1 MDVSLIGWY
10 LVWLSTNSISIQACT
25 IPPPRLAI
33 RGSLA
38 CVMTKMCR
46 HPRGFFVLACSHLST
61 MSPFCHVQVVASGGT
76 MARERECHG
85 TSSGVAQPP
94 KDVPKMRSHKES
106 LARLKEKIS
115 NKRILKLSRTNATV
129 THNLATKAKTRR
141 LNVSSRQTLLASNKA
156 LALAL
161 EAEKHKGSMAI
172 SLMNEMRH
180 TCYVQML
187 KASVLKRHLNVA
199 ETSCEEA
206 QNVVATLQDLLVH
219 VCNNNAELLSAGLK
233 ACAQM
238 KKFTPGQARVVENEF
253 GASTAQALPS
263 QIVMPQRIPVGMS
276 RKEEEVSAPE
286 KRNECSPRSPGPVA
300 TTARLSGLK
309 LSFLDTTATE
319 ENERLPVAL
328 ALEPTLPS
336 YITSR
341 RRKDLTTNPVLTI
354 VNEEMN
360 AAGVTECKTPALEVD
375 SFSEP
380 VPNTSTTTE
389 KTVYSQLDMEMT
401 CDCSVSIEV
410 IRTNKTENAKDP
422 TLASVQSTPSKAE
435 GTAARWDEQENDKEN
450 DKENGGRPRVRSKSG
465 KIKSA
470 HLVNKLSQA
479 GAANKAQRNT
489 RSESVAT
496 VEKTRRV
503 RNVKYKSSPIGGG
516 GLDDRA
522 GDDDDAFD
530 FDLKEMLYKTPFRF
544 TSRVAVAAE
553 EEQELVPIPSLTMPA
568 NKKCSASST
577 LAGSYGEVTSSRT
590 HNSSPLRS
598 TRLNRRRK
606 SGRREA
612 PELFPRCLVLRRP
625 MLHRLTRHLLYI
637 AFKNTINKTFHGL
650 LQELTW

>member
-1 MDVSLIGWY
+1 
-10 LVWLSTNSISIQACT
+10 
-25 IPPPRLAI
+25 
-33 RGSLA
+33 
-38 CVMTKMCR
+38 
-46 HPRGFFVLACSHLST
+46 
-61 MSPFCHVQVVASGGT
+61 
-76 MARERECHG
+76 MARERECHVIGTG

-94 KDVPKMRSHKES
+94 KDVPKMRPHKES

-187 KASVLKRHLNVA
+187 KASVLKRHLSVA
-199 ETSCEEA
+199 EASCEEA

-219 VCNNNAELLSAGLK
+219 VSNNNAELLSAGLK
-233 ACAQM
+233 ACALM
-238 KKFTPGQARVVENEF
+238 KKVTPGQARVVENEF
-253 GASTAQALPS
+253 GASSAQALPL
-263 QIVMPQRIPVGMS
+263 QIAMPQRIPVGMS
-276 RKEEEVSAPE
+276 RNEEEVVSASE
-286 KRNECSPRSPGPVA
+286 KLNECSPHSPGPVA

-336 YITSR
+336 SITSR
-341 RRKDLTTNPVLTI
+341 RRKDLNTNTVLTI
-354 VNEEMN
+354 VNEETN
-360 AAGVTECKTPALEVD
+360 VAGVTECKIPALEVD

-380 VPNTSTTTE
+380 MPNTSTTIE

-422 TLASVQSTPSKAE
+422 TLASVQSTPSKTK
-435 GTAARWDEQENDKEN
+435 GTAAHWDEQENDKEN
-450 DKENGGRPRVRSKSG
+450 GGRSRVRSKSG

-470 HLVNKLSQA
+470 HLVNKVLQA
-479 GAANKAQRNT
+479 EAANKAQCNT
-489 RSESVAT
+489 QSESVAK
-496 VEKTRRV
+496 VEKTRRA
-503 RNVKYKSSPIGGG
+503 RNVKYKFLPIGGG
-516 GLDDRA
+516 GPDDRA

-530 FDLKEMLYKTPFRF
+530 FDLKEMLYNTPFRF
-544 TSRVAVAAE
+544 TSRVAVATE
-553 EEQELVPIPSLTMPA
+553 EEEELVPIPSLTMPT

-577 LAGSYGEVTSSRT
+577 LAEASIAIPQQLVDRTNEATAVTGTPPAHGHQLMLSEPKRPTISVMPTSERRCRSLVNYKLPRINT
-590 HNSSPLRS
+590 KLRRGDEFTDAQFLSSPIYKTEKKTKKRQKRGARNIPQMS
-598 TRLNRRRK
+598 CFE
-606 SGRREA
+606 EA
-612 PELFPRCLVLRRP
+612 DVASANPPP
-625 MLHRLTRHLLYI
+625 ALHCIHEY
-637 AFKNTINKTFHGL
+637 N
-650 LQELTW
+650 

>member
-1 MDVSLIGWY
+1 
-10 LVWLSTNSISIQACT
+10 
-25 IPPPRLAI
+25 
-33 RGSLA
+33 
-38 CVMTKMCR
+38 
-46 HPRGFFVLACSHLST
+46 
-61 MSPFCHVQVVASGGT
+61 
-76 MARERECHG
+76 MARERECH
-85 TSSGVAQPP
+85 
-94 KDVPKMRSHKES
+94 D
-106 LARLKEKIS
+106 
-115 NKRILKLSRTNATV
+115 
-129 THNLATKAKTRR
+129 
-141 LNVSSRQTLLASNKA
+141 VSSRQTLLASNKA

-206 QNVVATLQDLLVH
+206 
-219 VCNNNAELLSAGLK
+219 
-233 ACAQM
+233 
-238 KKFTPGQARVVENEF
+238 
-253 GASTAQALPS
+253 

-577 LAGSYGEVTSSRT
+577 LAEASVAIPQQLVDRTNEATAVTGTPPAHGHQLMLSEPKRPNISVMPTSERRC
-590 HNSSPLRS
+590 RS
-598 TRLNRRRK
+598 
-606 SGRREA
+606 
-612 PELFPRCLVLRRP
+612 LVNYKLP
-625 MLHRLTRHLLYI
+625 KI
-637 AFKNTINKTFHGL
+637 NT
-650 LQELTW
+650 